1 MRISAV
7 LKSLSV
13 ALFVG
18 LSATPAA
25 IAQDTIKVGAVLP
38 MSGPNAELGEIFS
51 RAAQI
56 AIDHANTDKMLSKKI
71 EMLIEDSQATPQGG
85 VVAMNK
91 LVNVSKVPYV
101 LGAYTAVSKAIA
113 PIGEKARVV
122 TINGGAVGPDLAEL
136 GDYFWNVI
144 PLVNFEAE
152 VLIPYVVKEKGLK
165 NVALIYVDDP
175 LGEAVQKVLRAEV
188 PKAGG
193 KIVGELQIPRTAQ
206 QFASIAAKVRELKS
220 DVIYI
225 ASFGSQPGQIVK
237 QLRDNG
243 VTQQIVSYSAFS
255 VPTIGSLPEAKG
267 SLYTTQAA
275 DFNASDLGKRVAK
288 EYKEKTGKDANA
300 YVANYYNAIMV
311 FAQLAQKLEKAGK
324 PITGE
329 NLLAERRASPNFELV
344 GGKMVFQSNGTVAM
358 PIQIQEIDGTGSGKR
373 IK

>member
-1 MRISAV
+1 MFIKSL
-7 LKSLSV
+7 LKSLAV
-13 ALFVG
+13 T
-18 LSATPAA
+18 LSLSLGAPTLA

-56 AIDHANTDKMLSKKI
+56 AVDHANADKMLSKKI
-71 EMLIEDSQATPQGG
+71 ELVIEDSQATPQGG

-91 LVNVSKVPYV
+91 LVNVAKVPYV

-113 PIGEKARVV
+113 PIGDRAKVV

-144 PLVNFEAE
+144 PLVNFESE

-175 LGEAVQKVLRAEV
+175 LGEAVQKVLKAEV

-193 KIVGELQIPRTAQ
+193 TLVGELQIPRTAQ
-206 QFASIAAKVRELKS
+206 QFASIAAKVRELKP

-225 ASFGSQPGQIVK
+225 ASFGSQPGQIIK

-243 VTQQIVSYSAFS
+243 VTQQLVSYSAFS

-267 SLYTTQAA
+267 ALYTTQSA

-288 EYKEKTGKDANA
+288 EYKEKSGKDANA
-300 YVANYYNAIMV
+300 YVANYYNAVMV

-329 NLLAERRASPNFELV
+329 NLLAERRASPNFDLV
-344 GGKMVFQSNGTVAM
+344 GGKMVFQANGTVAM
-358 PIQIQEIDGTGSGKR
+358 PIQIQEIDGTGTGKR
-373 IK
+373 VK